1 VDRLTALAEADYTQ
15 PGKSFEAGIAHAME
29 AVIASP
35 RFLFLME
42 DSVHGSSPTDAWSQ
56 IDEYSLASRLSY
68 FLWATMPDD
77 ELTKLAASGQ
87 LRKNLAA
94 EVKRMV
100 ADPRSEALVE
110 NFTGQWL
117 QTRDLG
123 GVSIDARAILARDN
137 GTEQQYKDQ
146 LAQFIAKQNAP
157 QDAPAA
163 QPIRKAGLTNTL
175 ADAIP
180 QQPGQSNRLTQAN
193 PQRPAQRPPNQFAL
207 NVNPPKSLDQAT
219 RDAMKHETEM
229 FFASVMHEDRSVDD
243 FIECNYTFLNKK
255 LADFYGLTN
264 LNVSGNDMQRVTLPP
279 DSNRGGVLTEGTVL
293 VITSNPDRTSP
304 VKRGLFVLN
313 NILGTPAPPPPPN
326 VPPLEATESSST
338 NQLTLRDALEIHRRN
353 PLCASCH
360 ARFDPIGLGMENF
373 NAMGMWRT
381 RERNQT
387 IVPAGQLITGESF
400 ADVTELKHIL
410 LTNHREDFYRCIT
423 QKLFTFALGRGLEY
437 YDVGTVD
444 QIVKSLDEN
453 DGHFSTLLTGI
464 IESAPFQEHRN
475 RANAIFADAMTPT
488 VKNDAAQV
496 AKIQPPQ

>member
-1 VDRLTALAEADYTQ
+1 
-15 PGKSFEAGIAHAME
+15 ME
-29 AVIASP
+29 AVLASP

-42 DSVHGSSPTDAWSQ
+42 DSEPGTSPTDAWSQ
-56 IDEYSLASRLSY
+56 IDEYSLASLLSY

-87 LRKNLAA
+87 LRKNLSAQVA
-94 EVKRMV
+94 RMV

-146 LAQFIAKQNAP
+146 LAQFIARQNAP
-157 QDAPAA
+157 QDAPVA
-163 QPIRKAGLTNTL
+163 QPIRKSSLTNTL
-175 ADAIP
+175 AEAVP
-180 QQPGQSNRLTQAN
+180 QQPGQSNRLAQAN
-193 PQRPAQRPPNQFAL
+193 PARPAQRPPNQFAL

-243 FIECNYTFLNKK
+243 FIACDYTFLNKK

-264 LNVSGNDMQRVTLPP
+264 LDVTGNEMQRVTLPP

-326 VPPLEATESSST
+326 VPPLEATESNST

-423 QKLFTFALGRGLEY
+423 QKLLTYALGRGLEY
-437 YDVGTVD
+437 YDVGTMD
-444 QIVKSLDEN
+444 QIVQRLDEN
-453 DGHFSTLLTGI
+453 NGRFSALLTGI
-464 IESAPFQEHRN
+464 IESAPFQAHRN
-475 RANAIFADAMTPT
+475 RANAIFADSMTSPA
-488 VKNDAAQV
+488 KNDAPQV
-496 AKIQPPQ
+496 AKIQPAQ